1 MGHYVMMKY
10 GLWIIA
16 LGVIFYIIGTILF
29 NIKWANDRLAT
40 DAHFFSKKRVKS
52 KKSVDHSAKTT
63 ALSFFMTIT
72 LLPSIHMVM
81 IGVLIVLISL
91 IVDLFS

>member
-1 MGHYVMMKY
+1 MMKY
-10 GLWIIA
+10 GLWMIA

-29 NIKWANDRLAT
+29 NIKLANDRLAT
-40 DAHFFSKKRVKS
+40 DAHPFSKKILKS

-63 ALSFFMTIT
+63 ALSFFITIT
-72 LLPSIHMVM
+72 LLPSIHIVM